1 MQDTNKKW
9 DAMVNICLNAAKK
22 VLEEKSKSK
31 NKRYKNE
38 TSKGNQAGNEEN
50 KQFKTAMMDIIFHH
64 FLMLY

>member
-31 NKRYKNE
+31 NNRYKNE
-38 TSKGNQAGNEEN
+38 GIVQRRRKKWEV
-50 KQFKTAMMDIIFHH
+50 K
-64 FLMLY
+64 

>member
-31 NKRYKNE
+31 NNRYKNE
-38 TSKGNQAGNEEN
+38 GTVQRRREKWEV
-50 KQFKTAMMDIIFHH
+50 K
-64 FLMLY
+64 